1 MSKANLTR
9 VVKNI
14 KQSTK
19 KHSPE
24 ILTGIG
30 IASMITST
38 VLAIKA
44 TPKAFM
50 ILEEKKYEEDLD
62 TIKPVDA
69 VKATWKC
76 YIPTVVTGAAGVMF
90 LVCSN
95 RVSARRNAAIAAAYA
110 ISESTLKEYKD
121 KVVETFGEEKEKE
134 VRHAIAQDRI
144 DREPKLDEIQN
155 DIWEDCP
162 CIEILTNT
170 PFMSNEIKLRKAL
183 NDLNYKIRNHD
194 YVSLN
199 EWFDMIGIER
209 AGIGDD
215 LGWRIDVHGQIDL
228 DIYPGRTK
236 NGTACLVIDYMQR
249 PTYNYNTWL

>member
-1 MSKANLTR
+1 MGKIVR
-9 VVKNI
+9 VFKDI
-14 KQSTK
+14 EKTTK
-19 KHSPE
+19 RHSPE

-50 ILEEKKYEEDLD
+50 ILEEKKYEEDID
-62 TIKPVDA
+62 TVKPLDA

-76 YIPTVVTGAAGVMF
+76 YIPTVVTGVVGVTC

-121 KVVETFGEEKEKE
+121 KVVETIGEEKERE
-134 VRHAIAQDRI
+134 VRQSIAQDRAE
-144 DREPKLDEIQN
+144 REPKLDAIQN

-162 CIEILTNT
+162 CLEALTNT

-194 YVSLN
+194 YASLN
-199 EWFDMIGIER
+199 EWFDMIEIER
-209 AGIGDD
+209 VGIGDD
-215 LGWRIDVHGQIDL
+215 LGWRVDVHGQIDL
-228 DIYPGRTK
+228 DIYPGKTK
-236 NGTACLVIDYMQR
+236 NGTACLIVDYMQR